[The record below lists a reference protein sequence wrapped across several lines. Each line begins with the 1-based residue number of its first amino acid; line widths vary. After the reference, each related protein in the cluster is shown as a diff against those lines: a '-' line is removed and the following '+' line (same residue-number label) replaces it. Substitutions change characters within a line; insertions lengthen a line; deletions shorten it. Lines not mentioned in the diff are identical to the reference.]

1 MQTITTGAAR
11 ANGALRLPSDVAAY
25 LKRHGL
31 ELGDILTDSNPKLA
45 KGAAIARAVIH
56 HTLPGRALAAAINP
70 GNGATVAPR
79 AYLPTLAARCEALG
93 LTDKARRHNAC
104 PWATA
109 GCSDACLTWAG
120 HGGLSADVA
129 ACRGRRTLAMI
140 DNPET
145 YGRAM
150 VWAIARQWQ
159 RAQVDGLPLAVRL
172 RGTDDQP
179 WHRLTVSVSLAEAV
193 TIRRRF
199 GLLIANG
206 ENQTIA
212 QILAPAVAEGS
223 CHLYE
228 YSKAPTEGPLGLRA
242 QWAAG
247 WDVTASLA
255 GDRATA
261 ARDAMAAIDAGFR
274 LAVPIAIA
282 KGAPIPAYVT
292 ISYNGRS
299 ATLPAIDGDATD
311 HRWADPNGVA
321 VILRGKRSRGA
332 DPKVAGFILPLANTI
347 SLPDGRVDLTYYC

>member
-1 MQTITTGAAR
+1 
-11 ANGALRLPSDVAAY
+11 
-25 LKRHGL
+25 
-31 ELGDILTDSNPKLA
+31 
-45 KGAAIARAVIH
+45 
-56 HTLPGRALAAAINP
+56 
-70 GNGATVAPR
+70 
-79 AYLPTLAARCEALG
+79 
-93 LTDKARRHNAC
+93 
-104 PWATA
+104 
-109 GCSDACLTWAG
+109 
-120 HGGLSADVA
+120 
-129 ACRGRRTLAMI
+129 MI

-159 RAQVDGLPLAVRL
+159 RAQLDGLPLAVRL

-179 WHRLTVSVSLAEAV
+179 WHRLTVSITLAEAV

-206 ENQTIA
+206 DNQTIA
-212 QILAPAVAEGS
+212 HILAPAVAEGT

-247 WDVTASLA
+247 WDITASLA

-282 KGAPIPAYVT
+282 KGAPIPAYFT
-292 ISYNGRS
+292 LSHGGRS
-299 ATLPAIDGDATD
+299 ITLPTVDGDITD
-311 HRWADPNGVA
+311 HRWNDPHDVA

-332 DPKVAGFILPLANTI
+332 DPNVAGFILPNIKTFITLA
-347 SLPDGRVDLTYYC
+347 DGTVHLTY